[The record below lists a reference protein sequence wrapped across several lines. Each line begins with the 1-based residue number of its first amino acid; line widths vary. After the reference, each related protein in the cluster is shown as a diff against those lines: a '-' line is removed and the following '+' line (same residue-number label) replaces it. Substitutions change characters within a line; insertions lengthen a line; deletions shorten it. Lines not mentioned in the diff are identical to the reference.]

1 MEPSLLRF
9 EIFKHASY
17 LAETRYNAVLANVK
31 HENGE
36 RMLSGKP
43 YIEPPEFPATDE
55 IIKIAEKIHDFV
67 SP

>member
-1 MEPSLLRF
+1 MESSLLKF

-17 LAETRYNAVLANVK
+17 LAETRYNAMLANAK

-43 YIEPPEFPATDE
+43 YVEPPEFPTTDE
-55 IIKIAEKIHDFV
+55 IRSVAEKIYDFV

>member
-1 MEPSLLRF
+1 MEPSLLKF

-17 LAETRYNAVLANVK
+17 LAETRYNAILANVK

-43 YIEPPEFPATDE
+43 YIEPPEFPPIDE
-55 IIKIAEKIHDFV
+55 IREIAEKIYGFV